1 MTEPKR
7 RPNRLGMYEDVRK
20 ILDAALE
27 AGGGEVELKSYGA
40 AVHWRQRAYKFRK
53 LFADTVS
60 ARSPYDRLT
69 LLKIPE
75 GTSIVSIRIKE
86 QPAVFRPA
94 ATPYHGP
101 TVTTAAP
108 EEDDLMDEAAE
119 LAKRLGLGD
128 VL

>member
-1 MTEPKR
+1 MT
-7 RPNRLGMYEDVRK
+7 RPNRIGMYEDVRK

-27 AGGGEVELKSYGA
+27 NGGGEVELRSYGA

-53 LFADTVS
+53 LFVDTVQ

-69 LLKIPE
+69 LLKTPE
-75 GTSIVSIRIKE
+75 GSPIVTIRIKE
-86 QPAVFRPA
+86 QPAVFRPINRD
-94 ATPYHGP
+94 
-101 TVTTAAP
+101 AAP
-108 EEDDLMDEAAE
+108 AQVDPELMSEAED